1 MTGAPLFIE
10 VIALTAR
17 DACEAEAAGADRIE
31 LVSDMAQGGLTPSAQ
46 VVDEVVRQCRL
57 PVMVMVRP
65 HARSF
70 CYDEADM
77 RQVREGVAMVRDAGA
92 HGLVFGALMAD
103 GDIDRAALDQV
114 LRWADGLP
122 MTFHRAFDE
131 ARDPVRAFSE
141 LSAYRGAVTQLLSS
155 GAAPTAEEGAELLA
169 QLVTRWRLGEGVE
182 PLVGAGVHAGN
193 LAALHRR
200 IGARQYH
207 VGSGARAGGSFAS
220 GIDAARIA
228 ALRQAL

>member
-1 MTGAPLFIE
+1 MSRAAALIE

-31 LVSDMAQGGLTPSAQ
+31 LVTDMAQGGLTPSART
-46 VVDEVVRQCRL
+46 VDEVVRQCRL

-70 CYDEADM
+70 RYDEADM

-92 HGLVFGALMAD
+92 HGVVFGALTED

-122 MTFHRAFDE
+122 LTFHRAFDA
-131 ARDPVRAFSE
+131 ARDPVRAFGE
-141 LSAYRGAVTQLLSS
+141 LSAYRGEVAQLLTS

-182 PLVGAGVHAGN
+182 PLVGSGVHAGN
-193 LAALHRR
+193 LGTLHRR
-200 IGARQYH
+200 IDARQYH
-207 VGSGARAGGSFAS
+207 VGSGARVGGSFAA
-220 GIDAARIA
+220 GMDAARIA
-228 ALRQAL
+228 ALREAL

>member
-31 LVSDMAQGGLTPSAQ
+31 LVSDIAQGGLTPSAQ
-46 VVDEVVRQCRL
+46 VAREVVRQCRL

-103 GDIDRAALDQV
+103 GDIDRAALF
-114 LRWADGLP
+114 ADL
-122 MTFHRAFDE
+122 
-131 ARDPVRAFSE
+131 
-141 LSAYRGAVTQLLSS
+141 AVTALD
-155 GAAPTAEEGAELLA
+155 
-169 QLVTRWRLGEGVE
+169 VE
-182 PLVGAGVHAGN
+182 PQLYTSLG
-193 LAALHRR
+193 
-200 IGARQYH
+200 QT
-207 VGSGARAGGSFAS
+207 RAPRA
-220 GIDAARIA
+220 
-228 ALRQAL
+228 